1 MEDKEKLWT
10 KDFVLVI
17 IIKFFGVFESL
28 DDPVNLSVFY

>member
-10 KDFVLVI
+10 KDFCFGYYYQ
-17 IIKFFGVFESL
+17 FFGVFESL